1 MVLRGRAKMIQPFNA
16 SFLIPTK
23 KFRRLSV
30 LLAIHND
37 PNISQHKIAQA
48 SHLSSSMVNNYIKSL
63 KGEGLVRMSGKTNRT
78 QAYYLTGPGR
88 TELMSLLMAYSTEI
102 IQFYGGAKRELT
114 KRFEQIVA
122 EGIETI
128 LLFGV
133 AETAEVVHASLKDLP
148 LEIIGVI
155 DSDPEK
161 QGTHFNGLKIQP
173 PEALDDLRADAV
185 VITSFGKQEEIY
197 ETIRSVV
204 AGDVKVIRLTDL

>member
-1 MVLRGRAKMIQPFNA
+1 MVERQANMIQPFNA

-30 LLAIHND
+30 LLAIYNN
-37 PNISQHKIAQA
+37 PKISQHKIAQA

-63 KGEGLVRMSGKTNRT
+63 KQDGLVRMSGQTNRT
-78 QAYYLTGPGR
+78 QAYYLTNPGK
-88 TELMSLLMAYSTEI
+88 TALMSLLMGYSTEI
-102 IQFYGGAKRELT
+102 IQLYGGAKRELT
-114 KRFEQIVA
+114 KRFEQVVA

-128 LLFGV
+128 ILFGV
-133 AETAEVVHASLKDLP
+133 AETAEVVHASLRDLP

-161 QGTHFNGLKIQP
+161 QGTRFNGLKIQP
-173 PEALDDLRADAV
+173 PEALDDLKADAV

-197 ETIRSVV
+197 KTIRSVV
-204 AGDVKVIRLTDL
+204 PGNVKIVRLTDL